1 MEGFLADGGA
11 NDQRLAL
18 KDRWFRRIPCPP
30 VVLATYYLR
39 KTATRGYT
47 LRATSRRRLDVY
59 LPDLKNQTDDLR
71 LLLVSVEAELSQ
83 KREQTELTDTTKA

>member
-1 MEGFLADGGA
+1 M
-11 NDQRLAL
+11 
-18 KDRWFRRIPCPP
+18 
-30 VVLATYYLR
+30 R